1 MISKPREPARLAGKA
16 KTRVDAEKS
25 RGQTAEPVSNR
36 KPEGSCPLLYVASY
50 ILRLM
55 TTTQHDKTGEKSFIR
70 PVTRRR

>member
-36 KPEGSCPLLYVASY
+36 KPEGSCPLL
-50 ILRLM
+50 RLM